1 MEEGFVAAPDVLST
15 GDLLASIVITVVLMI
30 FSAFFSGSET
40 AMTAASRARMHQ
52 LEKDG
57 EPRAKHVNWLM
68 KHREQMVGT
77 VLLGNTFVNIAS
89 SALVTTVLLTIF
101 GNAGVAAATLITT
114 ALVLV
119 FCEVLPKTYAIT
131 NADSMALRVGRA
143 VRYAVVVFSPIVDAV
158 AWLVAIMLK
167 AMGVKS
173 QGLVE
178 DREEAA
184 EAAHEELRGAIDL
197 HHIQGAVGT
206 SDRNML
212 GGILDLKDL
221 QVADVMIHR
230 KNMTMIDGDLAPEEM
245 LDRVLS
251 QPHTRLPVYK
261 GDLDNIIGVLHAKDL
276 LRALSRNQGN
286 IKAVNVM
293 ALAGKPWF
301 IPDTTPLGD
310 QLRAFLQRR
319 THFALV
325 VDEYGALQGLIT
337 LEDILEEIVG
347 EIRDE
352 HDLPVSGIR
361 QQPDGTTNVDGWV
374 TIRELNRVM
383 NWNLPDQEATTIAG
397 LVIHEA
403 QTIPDIGQ
411 VFSFHGFKFEILR
424 RQRNQIT
431 ALRVTP
437 PQQVAAQAASHTA

>member
-1 MEEGFVAAPDVLST
+1 MEENLIPAHELSG
-15 GDLLASIVITVVLMI
+15 GDLLFSIIATLVLMI
-30 FSAFFSGSET
+30 FSAFFAGAET
-40 AMTAASRARMHQ
+40 AMTGASRARMHQ

-57 EPRAKHVNWLM
+57 DKGAKHVNWLM
-68 KHREQMVGT
+68 AHREQMVGSM
-77 VLLGNTFVNIAS
+77 LLGNTFVNIAS
-89 SALVTTVLLTIF
+89 SSLVTSVVLTLFGSAGMAGGVILTTVL
-101 GNAGVAAATLITT
+101 VLI
-114 ALVLV
+114 

-131 NADSMALRVGRA
+131 NPDNTALRLARSVRFSVRA
-143 VRYAVVVFSPIVDAV
+143 FSPVVNAV
-158 AWLVAIMLK
+158 AWIVAMILR

-178 DREEAA
+178 DREEAE

-197 HHIQGAVGT
+197 HHIQGAVQT
-206 SDRNML
+206 VDRNML

-221 QVADVMIHR
+221 QVADSMIHR
-230 KNMTMIDGDLAPEEM
+230 KNMVMLDADLPPEDV

-261 GDLDNIIGVLHAKDL
+261 GDPDNIIGVLHAKDL
-276 LRALSRNQGN
+276 LRALSRAQGN
-286 IKAVNVM
+286 LKSVNLMSLV
-293 ALAGKPWF
+293 AKPWF
-301 IPDTTPLGD
+301 IPDTTMLAD

-352 HDLPVSGIR
+352 HDLPVSGVR
-361 QQPDGTTNVDGWV
+361 QQADGSTNVDGWV
-374 TIRELNRVM
+374 TIRELNRAM
-383 NWNLPDQEATTIAG
+383 NWSLPDEEATTIAG

-403 QTIPDIGQ
+403 QTIPEVGQ
-411 VFSFHGFKFEILR
+411 VFSFHGFKFEVLR
-424 RQRNQIT
+424 KQRNQIT
-431 ALRVTP
+431 ALRIAPVTTET
-437 PQQVAAQAASHTA
+437 AQTD

>member
-1 MEEGFVAAPDVLST
+1 MEESLIPAHELS
-15 GDLLASIVITVVLMI
+15 GSDLIFSIGVTFVLMV
-30 FSAFFSGSET
+30 FSAFFAGAET

-57 EPRAKHVNWLM
+57 EAAARSAKHVNWLLA
-68 KHREQMVGT
+68 HREAMVGSM
-77 VLLGNTFVNIAS
+77 LFGNTFVNIAS
-89 SALVTTVLLTIF
+89 SALVTSVLLTLF
-101 GNAGVAAATLITT
+101 GNAGVAAATVITT
-114 ALVLV
+114 ILVLI
-119 FCEVLPKTYAIT
+119 FCEVLPKTYAIA
-131 NADSMALRVGRA
+131 NADNTALRLGRA
-143 VRYAVVVFSPIVDAV
+143 VRIAVTVFSPVVTVV
-158 AWLVAIMLK
+158 AGIVAIILS

-178 DREEAA
+178 DREEV
-184 EAAHEELRGAIDL
+184 AHEELRGAIDL
-197 HHIQGAVGT
+197 HHIQGAVQT

-221 QVADVMIHR
+221 QVADIMIHR
-230 KNMTMIDGDLAPEEM
+230 KSMVLIDGDLPPEEM

-261 GDLDNIIGVLHAKDL
+261 GDQDNIVGVLHAKDV
-276 LRALSRNQGN
+276 LRALARAGGN
-286 IKAVNVM
+286 VKAVNVLS
-293 ALAGKPWF
+293 LAAKPWF
-301 IPDTTPLGD
+301 IPDTTLLAD

-319 THFALV
+319 THFAIV

-352 HDLPVSGIR
+352 HDVPVSGVR
-361 QQPDGTTNVDGWV
+361 PQADGTINVDGWV
-374 TIRELNRVM
+374 SIRELNRAM
-383 NWNLPDQEATTIAG
+383 NWNLPDEEATTIAG

-403 QTIPDIGQ
+403 QAIPDVAQI
-411 VFSFHGFKFEILR
+411 FAFHGFKFEVLR
-424 RQRNQIT
+424 RQKNQIM

-437 PQQVAAQAASHTA
+437 PEAAVTSHPA

>member
-1 MEEGFVAAPDVLST
+1 MEDALVPAQVLT
-15 GDLLASIVITVVLMI
+15 TTDLLFSVLITLVLMI
-30 FSAFFSGSET
+30 FSAFFSASET
-40 AMTAASRARMHQ
+40 ALTAASRARMHQ
-52 LEKDG
+52 LEKEG
-57 EPRAKHVNWLM
+57 EKRAVHVNWLFAN
-68 KHREQMVGT
+68 REKMVGA

-89 SALVTTVLLTIF
+89 SALVTSVLLTLF
-101 GNAGVAAATLITT
+101 GDAGVALAALVTT

-131 NADSMALRVGRA
+131 NSDGVALRIGRA
-143 VRYAVVVFSPIVDAV
+143 VRISALIFSPIVAGVGWIV
-158 AWLVAIMLK
+158 AAMLK

-184 EAAHEELRGAIDL
+184 HEELRGAIDL
-197 HHIQGAVGT
+197 HHIQGSVHT
-206 SDRNML
+206 TDRNML

-221 QVADVMIHR
+221 QVSDVMIHR
-230 KNMTMIDGDLAPEEM
+230 KNITMIDGDLPAEDIIE
-245 LDRVLS
+245 RVLS

-261 GDLDNIIGVLHAKDL
+261 GDSDNIVGVLHAKDL
-276 LRALSRNQGN
+276 LRALSRAHGN
-286 IKAVNVM
+286 VKAVNVS
-293 ALAGKPWF
+293 ALVAKPWF
-301 IPDTTPLGD
+301 IPDSSPVAD

-352 HDLPVSGIR
+352 HDVPVSGVR
-361 QQPDGTTNVDGWV
+361 PQPDGSTNVDGWI

-383 NWNLPDQEATTIAG
+383 NWTLPDEEATTVAG

-403 QTIPDIGQ
+403 QAIPEIGQ
-411 VFSFHGFKFEILR
+411 AFKFHGFKFEVLR
-424 RQRNQIT
+424 KQRNQIT
-431 ALRVTP
+431 GLRVTP
-437 PQQVAAQAASHTA
+437 QSLVPAQPTSAKP

>member
-1 MEEGFVAAPDVLST
+1 MEDALVPAQVLT
-15 GDLLASIVITVVLMI
+15 TTDLLFSVLITLVLMI
-30 FSAFFSGSET
+30 FSAFFSASET
-40 AMTAASRARMHQ
+40 ALTAASRARMHQ

-57 EPRAKHVNWLM
+57 EKRARHVNWLFAN
-68 KHREQMVGT
+68 REQMVGA

-89 SALVTTVLLTIF
+89 SALVTSVLLTLF
-101 GNAGVAAATLITT
+101 GDAGVAIAALVTT
-114 ALVLV
+114 ALVLI

-131 NADSMALRVGRA
+131 NADGVALRIGRA
-143 VRYAVVVFSPIVDAV
+143 VRIAATIFSPIVAAV
-158 AWLVAIMLK
+158 GWLVAVMLN
-167 AMGVKS
+167 ALGVKS

-178 DREEAA
+178 DRE

-197 HHIQGAVGT
+197 HHIQGSVQT
-206 SDRNML
+206 TDRNML

-221 QVADVMIHR
+221 EVSDVMIHR
-230 KNMTMIDGDLAPEEM
+230 KNITMIDGDLPPEEIIE
-245 LDRVLS
+245 RVLS

-261 GDLDNIIGVLHAKDL
+261 GDSDNIVGVLHAKDL
-276 LRALSRNQGN
+276 LRALSRAQGN
-286 IKAVNVM
+286 VKAVNVS
-293 ALAGKPWF
+293 ALVAKPWF
-301 IPDTTPLGD
+301 IPDSSPVAD

-352 HDLPVSGIR
+352 HDVPVSGVR
-361 QQPDGTTNVDGWV
+361 PQPDGSTNVDGWI

-383 NWNLPDQEATTIAG
+383 NWNLPDEEATTVAG

-403 QTIPDIGQ
+403 QTIPETGQ
-411 VFSFHGFKFEILR
+411 AFKFHGFKFEVLR
-424 RQRNQIT
+424 KQRNQIT
-431 ALRVTP
+431 GLRITP
-437 PQQVAAQAASHTA
+437 QSMVPAPPTTQKS

>member
-1 MEEGFVAAPDVLST
+1 
-15 GDLLASIVITVVLMI
+15 
-30 FSAFFSGSET
+30 
-40 AMTAASRARMHQ
+40 
-52 LEKDG
+52 
-57 EPRAKHVNWLM
+57 
-68 KHREQMVGT
+68 
-77 VLLGNTFVNIAS
+77 
-89 SALVTTVLLTIF
+89 
-101 GNAGVAAATLITT
+101 
-114 ALVLV
+114 
-119 FCEVLPKTYAIT
+119 
-131 NADSMALRVGRA
+131 
-143 VRYAVVVFSPIVDAV
+143 
-158 AWLVAIMLK
+158 
-167 AMGVKS
+167 MGVKS

-178 DREEAA
+178 DTEEAA
-184 EAAHEELRGAIDL
+184 EAAQEELRGAIDL
-197 HHIQGAVGT
+197 HHIQGSVETA
-206 SDRNML
+206 DRNML

-230 KNMTMIDGDLAPEEM
+230 KNMTMIDADLPPEEV

-261 GDLDNIIGVLHAKDL
+261 GDLDNIIGVMHAKDL

-286 IKAVNVM
+286 IKAVNVLS
-293 ALAGKPWF
+293 LATKPWF
-301 IPDTTPLGD
+301 IPDATPLAD

-361 QQPDGTTNVDGWV
+361 PQPDGTTNVDGWV

-383 NWNLPDQEATTIAG
+383 NWNLPDEEATTIAG

-403 QTIPDIGQ
+403 QTIPDVGQ
-411 VFSFHGFKFEILR
+411 VFSFYGFKFEVLR
-424 RQRNQIT
+424 RQRNQVT
-431 ALRVTP
+431 ALRITP
-437 PQQVAAQAASHTA
+437 PAKAAVAAT

>member
-1 MEEGFVAAPDVLST
+1 MDETLS
-15 GDLLASIVITVVLMI
+15 GLELFLSIGLTVVLMVL
-30 FSAFFSGSET
+30 SAFFSGSET
-40 AMTAASRARMHQ
+40 AMTAASRARLHQ

-57 EPRAKHVNWLM
+57 EKRAHAVNWLLN
-68 KHREQMVGT
+68 HREQMVGT
-77 VLLGNTFVNIAS
+77 VLLGNTFVNIAA
-89 SALVTTVLLTIF
+89 SALVTTVLLTLF
-101 GNAGVAAATLITT
+101 GNAGVALATVLTT
-114 ALVLV
+114 ALILI

-131 NADSMALRVGRA
+131 NADDTALRLGRP
-143 VRYAVVVFSPIVDAV
+143 VRFLVTVFSPIAAVV
-158 AWLVAIMLK
+158 AWIVEVILQ

-178 DREEAA
+178 DRQEV
-184 EAAHEELRGAIDL
+184 AHEELRGAIDL
-197 HHIQGAVGT
+197 HHIQGAVHT

-221 QVADVMIHR
+221 QVADIMIHR
-230 KNMTMIDGDLAPEEM
+230 KSMVLIDGDLPPEEM

-261 GDLDNIIGVLHAKDL
+261 GDQDNIVGVLHAKDV
-276 LRALSRNQGN
+276 LRALARAGGN
-286 IKAVNVM
+286 IKAVNVLS
-293 ALAGKPWF
+293 LAAKPWF
-301 IPDTTPLGD
+301 IPDTTLLAD

-319 THFALV
+319 NHFAIV

-352 HDLPVSGIR
+352 HDVPVSGVR
-361 QQPDGTTNVDGWV
+361 PQVDGTINVDGWV
-374 TIRELNRVM
+374 SIRELNRAM
-383 NWNLPDQEATTIAG
+383 NWNLPDEEATTIAG

-403 QTIPDIGQ
+403 QAIPDVAQI
-411 VFSFHGFKFEILR
+411 FAFHGFKFEVLR
-424 RQRNQIT
+424 RQKNQIM

-437 PQQVAAQAASHTA
+437 PETTAAASHPA

>member
-1 MEEGFVAAPDVLST
+1 
-15 GDLLASIVITVVLMI
+15 
-30 FSAFFSGSET
+30 
-40 AMTAASRARMHQ
+40 
-52 LEKDG
+52 
-57 EPRAKHVNWLM
+57 
-68 KHREQMVGT
+68 MVQ
-77 VLLGNTFVNIAS
+77 
-89 SALVTTVLLTIF
+89 
-101 GNAGVAAATLITT
+101 
-114 ALVLV
+114 
-119 FCEVLPKTYAIT
+119 
-131 NADSMALRVGRA
+131 
-143 VRYAVVVFSPIVDAV
+143 AV
-158 AWLVAIMLK
+158 AWIVAAILS

-178 DREEAA
+178 DREEM
-184 EAAHEELRGAIDL
+184 AHEELRGAIDL
-197 HHIQGAVGT
+197 HHIHGAVQT

-230 KNMTMIDGDLAPEEM
+230 KSMTMIDGDLPPEDV

-251 QPHTRLPVYK
+251 QPHTRLPVYR
-261 GDLDNIIGVLHAKDL
+261 GDPDNIIGMLHAKDL
-276 LRALSRNQGN
+276 LRAMSRNQGN
-286 IKAVNVM
+286 IKAVNVV
-293 ALAGKPWF
+293 ALAAKPWF
-301 IPDTTPLGD
+301 IPETTLLSE

-347 EIRDE
+347 DIRDE

-361 QQPDGTTNVDGWV
+361 PQPDGAMNVDGWV

-383 NWNLPDQEATTIAG
+383 NWSLPDEEATTIAG

-403 QTIPDIGQ
+403 QAIPDVGQ
-411 VFSFHGFKFEILR
+411 IFSFHRFKFEILR

-437 PQQVAAQAASHTA
+437 PERVAS